1 MKILLTRL
9 SSLGDIVHNIPVL
22 HDIHQHFPDAQI
34 DWLVDRSCAPMLSYC
49 AHLNRRIEV
58 PLRAWRKSPKTLW
71 RGDLTWLQWREK
83 CNPKI
88 EGHAKYDFSIDLQGL
103 IKSAAIQWMLPTRQ
117 RVGMANRTEGSS
129 FESLTRFFYDQ
140 KITLPFHIHTVT
152 RARQLVAQVLGYS
165 IDAIQ
170 DAPQC
175 DFLPIPALSESDF
188 LWDSWDAS
196 SAAPA
201 APAVQA
207 ASVAPRSSPP
217 QLTRYAMLLHGTSRV
232 LKEWPLEHWKNLGTE
247 LLAQAYQVVLPH
259 SNARELQHA
268 QILYQALSQYATTK
282 LHQTVPAVIVLPRFS
297 LDQMMRCLAHASLVV
312 GVDSGLTHWA
322 SALGRPTVQ
331 LYCGD
336 AIRWRTQWKWLA
348 TSAHLGEPTKIPTLD
363 QVRAAVTGV
372 LSKVAI

>member
-9 SSLGDIVHNIPVL
+9 SSLGDVVHNIPVL

-49 AHLNRRIEV
+49 AHLNRTIEV
-58 PLRAWRKSPKTLW
+58 PLRAWSKSPKTLW

-83 CNPKI
+83 HDPKI
-88 EGHAKYDFSIDLQGL
+88 EGQSQYDLSIDLQGL
-103 IKSAAIQWMLPTRQ
+103 IKSAAIQCMLPTRQ

-165 IDAIQ
+165 IEGIQ
-170 DAPQC
+170 AAPQC
-175 DFLPIPALSESDF
+175 DFLPIPALSESD
-188 LWDSWDAS
+188 LLSDSL
-196 SAAPA
+196 
-201 APAVQA
+201 A
-207 ASVAPRSSPP
+207 ASQFSPP
-217 QLTRYAMLLHGTSRV
+217 QLTRYAMLLHGTSRAV
-232 LKEWPLEHWKNLGTE
+232 KEWPLEHWKDLGIE

-336 AIRWRTQWKWLA
+336 AIRWRTQWEWLA
-348 TSAHLGEPTKIPTLD
+348 TSAHLGEPKQIPTLD